1 MSLTTL
7 ALCFNFLAS
16 AAINAPIF
24 NFLCSDGWS
33 KSFISLSGA
42 SCAHFSRTVFVSV
55 GPARAEEIPIRE
67 NIFPAEK
74 RLM

>member
-7 ALCFNFLAS
+7 ALSFNFLAS

-24 NFLCSDGWS
+24 NFLCPKARS

-42 SCAHFSRTVFVSV
+42 SCEHFSCTIFVSV
-55 GPARAEEIPIRE
+55 GPARAEEIPMRE